1 MATIILCHTE
11 REQAVAGAQLASQ
24 NSFEL
29 PAASK
34 FFLFW
39 KGKLLQ
45 DSTAIKPKAQSEKL

>member
-1 MATIILCHTE
+1 
-11 REQAVAGAQLASQ
+11 
-24 NSFEL
+24 L